1 MSGTAVVIG
10 AGGFLGHRLCQVL
23 TGHPDARTV
32 VAVTRRPPERPLY
45 GARLL
50 VADRSNPDV
59 VEALLA
65 AGPAIWIDTAIND
78 YEGATAL
85 FEGARRIAATGCALP
100 RFVITSSIGEFGPA
114 LTGGGTITADS
125 QTSAD
130 DDHSAGKLRAF
141 EFLRNAAEFMSIT
154 WAILPQM
161 WGPNDRRGN
170 GPQGRTTRI
179 IETVASSKPVYFRGT
194 CDNLIPD
201 GYVDTIAQALV
212 FLAAADPIPGMKR
225 ILVAGPAPL
234 TPRGFVQEA
243 AQALSITPEIIV
255 LPPDQID
262 AAVGGCY
269 SPVFPE
275 YDLGMDVSE
284 LYKTGFTPSANWQNG
299 VRNTVHHFE

>member
-1 MSGTAVVIG
+1 MAV
-10 AGGFLGHRLCQVL
+10 
-23 TGHPDARTV
+23 ARHKHQ
-32 VAVTRRPPERPLY
+32 RPLY

-65 AGPAIWIDTAIND
+65 AGPAIWIDTAVND
-78 YEGATAL
+78 YADATAL
-85 FEGARRIAATGCALP
+85 FEGARRVAATGAALP
-100 RFVITSSIGEFGPA
+100 RFVIMSSIGEFGPA
-114 LTGGGTITADS
+114 LTGSGTITADS

-141 EFLRNAAEFMSIT
+141 EFLRNAADFMSIT

-161 WGPNDRRGN
+161 WGPNDHSGD

-179 IETVASSKPVYFRGT
+179 IRAVASSRPVYFRGT

-212 FLAAADPIPGMKR
+212 FLAEAGPVAGIKR
-225 ILVAGPAPL
+225 ILVAGPSSL
-234 TPRGFVQEA
+234 TPRDFVQEA
-243 AQALSITPEIIV
+243 AQALSVTPEIIV

-269 SPVFPE
+269 APVFPE
-275 YDLGMDVSE
+275 YDLKMNVSE
-284 LYKTGFTPSANWQNG
+284 LYESGFMPSADWRNG
-299 VRNTVHHFE
+299 VRNTAHHFERPGIPF